1 MGVNGVVSVS
11 QWECGAAPSS
21 CPASTPAGIGSAGGL
36 AGIHRAVHGDTPAPP
51 CHHAAAA
58 GTAYKY
64 RRRAPSPLP
73 PQGSGL
79 PALLQGKLN
88 APRVLRVNKV
98 VDYVLGKMREQGLA
112 LRCVLHEEIITKGGV
127 DVDVGASLSSS

>member
-1 MGVNGVVSVS
+1 M
-11 QWECGAAPSS
+11 
-21 CPASTPAGIGSAGGL
+21 
-36 AGIHRAVHGDTPAPP
+36 
-51 CHHAAAA
+51 
-58 GTAYKY
+58 
-64 RRRAPSPLP
+64 
-73 PQGSGL
+73 